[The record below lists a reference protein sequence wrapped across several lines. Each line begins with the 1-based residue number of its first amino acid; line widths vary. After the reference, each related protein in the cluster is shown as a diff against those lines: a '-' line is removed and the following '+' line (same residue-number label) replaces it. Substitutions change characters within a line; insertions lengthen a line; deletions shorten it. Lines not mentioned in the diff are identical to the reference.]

1 MAESTAAFNAS
12 SVDLDNTPLVDII
25 CYLKD
30 DGNGYDDRLGLHILA
45 IFVIL
50 VVSTAVTFFPV
61 LATRTRRLKIPLPV
75 YLFARYFGAGVI
87 IATAFMHLL
96 DPAYEAIGP
105 ASCVGLTGGWSTYSW
120 PPAIALTSAMI
131 IFLLDFLAEYYVE
144 RKHGL
149 VHAAVENIVTDSP
162 GMDADGTHASHIHLH
177 SADQDDRQA
186 VRRQDAAE
194 KNKADRTRVGHA
206 DDKYDSD
213 LEELK
218 HLAGDSE
225 ETHQAFRSQ
234 IAAFLVLEF
243 GVIFHSV
250 IIGLNLGVAGGDDF
264 NTLFPVLVFHQS
276 FEGLGIGARL
286 SVIPIPNKWK
296 WLPWALCLAYGL
308 TTPIS
313 MAIGLGLH
321 NTYNGDSFTANI
333 VSGVLDSISAGILIY
348 TGLVEMLARDF
359 LFNPHRT
366 NNKKRLALMLVSL
379 YLGCGIMALI
389 GRWA

>member
-1 MAESTAAFNAS
+1 MADSGSSFNAS

-25 CYLKD
+25 CYLNES
-30 DGNGYDDRLGLHILA
+30 GNDYDDRLGLHIA
-45 IFVIL
+45 SIFVIL

-61 LATRTRRLKIPLPV
+61 LATRIRRLKIPLSV

-87 IATAFMHLL
+87 IATAFVHLL

-120 PPAIALTSAMI
+120 PPAIALSSAMI

-144 RKHGL
+144 KHYGL
-149 VHAAVENIVTDSP
+149 AHSPVENIITDAP
-162 GMDADGTHASHIHLH
+162 GANGNGTNPHASHMHLH
-177 SADQDDRQA
+177 SADQDEQTKDINL
-186 VRRQDAAE
+186 VPVSKGE
-194 KNKADRTRVGHA
+194 KF
-206 DDKYDSD
+206 DSD
-213 LEELK
+213 YEELA
-218 HLAGDSE
+218 HLVGDSE
-225 ETHQAFRSQ
+225 EIQKAFRSQ
-234 IAAFLVLEF
+234 ISAFLVLEF

-286 SVIPIPNKWK
+286 SVIPIPTKWK
-296 WLPWALCLAYGL
+296 WLPWVLCLAYGL

-313 MAIGLGLH
+313 IAIGLGLH
-321 NTYNGDSFTANI
+321 NTYNGNSYTASV

-359 LFNPHRT
+359 LFNPNRT
-366 NNKKRLALMLVSL
+366 TNKKRLALMLVSL

>member
-1 MAESTAAFNAS
+1 
-12 SVDLDNTPLVDII
+12 
-25 CYLKD
+25 
-30 DGNGYDDRLGLHILA
+30 
-45 IFVIL
+45 
-50 VVSTAVTFFPV
+50 
-61 LATRTRRLKIPLPV
+61 V

-105 ASCVGLTGGWSTYSW
+105 ASCVGLTDGWSTYSW
-120 PPAIALTSAMI
+120 PPAIALSSAMI

-149 VHAAVENIVTDSP
+149 VHAAVENIITDSP
-162 GMDADGTHASHIHLH
+162 GVDGGDGTHASHMHLH
-177 SADQDDRQA
+177 SADQDDCQMIKQQQQQQHNA
-186 VRRQDAAE
+186 P
-194 KNKADRTRVGHA
+194 RTDSKDER
-206 DDKYDSD
+206 YDSD

-218 HLAGDSE
+218 HLSGDSE
-225 ETHQAFRSQ
+225 EIHQAFRSQ

-250 IIGLNLGVAGGDDF
+250 IIGLNLGVAGSDDF
-264 NTLFPVLVFHQS
+264 NTLYPVLVFHQS

-286 SVIPIPNKWK
+286 SAIPIPTKWK

-313 MAIGLGLH
+313 IATGLGLQ

-359 LFNPHRT
+359 LFNPRRT

-379 YLGCGIMALI
+379 YLGCATMALI

>member
-1 MAESTAAFNAS
+1 MSGSDAPPPFNAS
-12 SVDLDNTPLVDII
+12 SVDIDNTPLRDII
-25 CYLKD
+25 CHLLDSQIDY
-30 DGNGYDDRLGLHILA
+30 DGRLGLHVSS

-50 VVSTAVTFFPV
+50 VVSTAVTVFPV
-61 LATRTRRLKIPLPV
+61 LATRVRRLRIPLSV

-87 IATAFMHLL
+87 IATAFIHLL

-105 ASCVGLTGGWSTYSW
+105 ASCVGLTGGWAGYSW
-120 PPAIALTSAMI
+120 PPAIALSSAMI

-144 RKHGL
+144 KKHGL
-149 VHAAVENIVTDSP
+149 AHAPVEDIITDSTA
-162 GMDADGTHASHIHLH
+162 ADGNGARASHSQLH
-177 SADQDDRQA
+177 SGDQDA
-186 VRRQDAAE
+186 P
-194 KNKADRTRVGHA
+194 KTRGYAPAHGNE
-206 DDKYDSD
+206 KYDGD
-213 LEELK
+213 LEELQ
-218 HLAGDSE
+218 HLTGDSDE
-225 ETHQAFRSQ
+225 IHRKFQSQ

-264 NTLFPVLVFHQS
+264 NTLYPVLVFHQS

-286 SVIPIPNKWK
+286 SVIPIPTKWK
-296 WLPWALCLAYGL
+296 WLPWAACLAYGL

-313 MAIGLGLH
+313 IAIGLGLR
-321 NTYNGDSFTANI
+321 NSYSGQTFTAQV

-359 LFNPHRT
+359 LFNPSRT
-366 NNKKRLALMLVSL
+366 NKKSRLALMLVSL

>member
-1 MAESTAAFNAS
+1 MAESSLAFNAS
-12 SVDLDNTPLVDII
+12 SVDLDNTPLADII

-30 DGNGYDDRLGLHILA
+30 SGNSYDDRLGLHVLA

-105 ASCVGLTGGWSTYSW
+105 ASCVGLTGAWSTYSW

-131 IFLLDFLAEYYVE
+131 IFLLDFLTEYYVE
-144 RKHGL
+144 KKHGL
-149 VHAAVENIVTDSP
+149 VHGAVENILTES
-162 GMDADGTHASHIHLH
+162 THASHIHLH

-186 VRRQDAAE
+186 VRRQDKAG
-194 KNKADRTRVGHA
+194 NKVDKASAGLA

-213 LEELK
+213 VEELK

-286 SVIPIPNKWK
+286 SVIPIPTKWK

>member
-1 MAESTAAFNAS
+1 MAESTEPAAPFNAS
-12 SVDLDNTPLVDII
+12 SVDLDNTPLADII
-25 CYLKD
+25 CHLKD
-30 DGNGYDDRLGLHILA
+30 GGNSYDDRLGLHISA
-45 IFVIL
+45 IFVVL
-50 VVSTAVTFFPV
+50 VVSTAVTLFPV
-61 LATRTRRLKIPLPV
+61 LATRTRRLRIPLSV

-87 IATAFMHLL
+87 IATAFVHLL

-120 PPAIALTSAMI
+120 PPAIALSSAMI
-131 IFLLDFLAEYYVE
+131 IFLLDFLAEYYVD

-149 VHAAVENIVTDSP
+149 VHAAVENIITDSP
-162 GMDADGTHASHIHLH
+162 GADGQGTHASHMHLH
-177 SADQDDRQA
+177 SADQDDRRAIKQQT
-186 VRRQDAAE
+186 VAARAG
-194 KNKADRTRVGHA
+194 K
-206 DDKYDSD
+206 DDESYGSD

-218 HLAGDSE
+218 HLTGDSE
-225 ETHQAFRSQ
+225 EVHRAFRSQ
-234 IAAFLVLEF
+234 IVAFLVLEF

-264 NTLFPVLVFHQS
+264 NALYPVLVFHQS

-286 SVIPIPNKWK
+286 STIPVPTKWK
-296 WLPWALCLAYGL
+296 WLPWALCLAYGV

-313 MAIGLGLH
+313 IAIGLGLH

-366 NNKKRLALMLVSL
+366 NNKKRLALMLISL
-379 YLGCGIMALI
+379 YLGCAIMALI

>member
-1 MAESTAAFNAS
+1 MAESTTAFNAS

-30 DGNGYDDRLGLHILA
+30 GGNSYDDRLGLHVSA

-50 VVSTAVTFFPV
+50 VVSTAVTLFPV
-61 LATRTRRLKIPLPV
+61 LATRTRRLKIPLSV

-87 IATAFMHLL
+87 IATAFVHLL

-105 ASCVGLTGGWSTYSW
+105 ASCVGLTDGWSTYSW
-120 PPAIALTSAMI
+120 PPAIALSSAMI

-144 RKHGL
+144 KKHGL
-149 VHAAVENIVTDSP
+149 VHAAVENIITDSP
-162 GMDADGTHASHIHLH
+162 GADGNGAHASHMHLH
-177 SADQDDRQA
+177 SADQDDRLASKQQIVA
-186 VRRQDAAE
+186 PRIV
-194 KNKADRTRVGHA
+194 
-206 DDKYDSD
+206 DKDGRHDDSD

-225 ETHQAFRSQ
+225 DIHQAFRSQ
-234 IAAFLVLEF
+234 IVAFLVLEF

-264 NTLFPVLVFHQS
+264 NALYPVLVFHQS
-276 FEGLGIGARL
+276 FEGLGLGARL
-286 SVIPIPNKWK
+286 SAIPIPTRWR

-308 TTPIS
+308 TTPVSI
-313 MAIGLGLH
+313 AIGLGLH
-321 NTYNGDSFTANI
+321 NTYNGDSLTANI

-359 LFNPHRT
+359 LFNPCRT
-366 NNKKRLALMLVSL
+366 NSKKRLALMLVSL